1 MHPALPREARKSPQ
15 KIPHPPTHYFP
26 LPPIQAELAAASFRA
41 HVQSKVVLVGV
52 TGEKGPHRAV
62 SLGVTHLAG
71 SFIFMT
77 FYNPSNP
84 SKEVTC
90 HVTDERPGVQQG
102 YIT

>member
-1 MHPALPREARKSPQ
+1 M
-15 KIPHPPTHYFP
+15 
-26 LPPIQAELAAASFRA
+26 
-41 HVQSKVVLVGV
+41 GV